1 MSSRLKW
8 PRASIGDLV
17 ERVSN
22 WSPSRDLP
30 NGVFPYIDIGRIDS
44 QNKTL
49 TGSILI
55 ASTDAPSRARQLVKA
70 GDILVSTVRP
80 NLNAVAIVKEDQQYQ
95 TASTGFCVLRAD
107 IGYLYNRFLFHWL
120 LTSGFI
126 GEMVAQATGAS
137 YPAVT
142 DGIIKAAR
150 IPLPPLSEQRRI
162 AAILD
167 SADAIRTK
175 RKAAIAKLDELA
187 QAVFLEM
194 FGDPVRNE
202 KGWEVISLRDEI
214 TFMTS
219 GSRGWAKYHSNEGAL
234 FIKIQN
240 VKNSRL
246 VFDSV
251 QHVVPPATQETNR
264 TKVQEDDLLISI
276 TADLGRTA
284 IVDRETAKRGA
295 YINQHLVLVRLKK
308 RSLLPMFASHYLESP
323 AGKRQFSSLDQS
335 AVKSGLNFDSIN
347 RLALISPP
355 LELQASFIDRISSI
369 VQLKN
374 REALAFNKEE
384 SLFSSLQHR
393 AFTGDL

>member
-1 MSSRLKW
+1 MSRGKGW
-8 PRASIGDLV
+8 
-17 ERVSN
+17 
-22 WSPSRDLP
+22 
-30 NGVFPYIDIGRIDS
+30 
-44 QNKTL
+44 
-49 TGSILI
+49 
-55 ASTDAPSRARQLVKA
+55 ASTNL
-70 GDILVSTVRP
+70 GELVSIVGGGTPNRKVESYWQGKIPWATVKDLHGTHPDSPQESISELGFTNSASNIIPAGTVIMPTRMA
-80 NLNAVAIVKEDQQYQ
+80 LGKAAIFAVDVAINQDLKALFIKNDHTLDRDFLLRFILANSEQIESEGKGATVKGITIDFLQQMK
-95 TASTGFCVLRAD
+95 V
-107 IGYLYNRFLFHWL
+107 
-120 LTSGFI
+120 
-126 GEMVAQATGAS
+126 
-137 YPAVT
+137 
-142 DGIIKAAR
+142 
-150 IPLPPLSEQRRI
+150 PLPPLSEQRRI

-264 TKVQEDDLLISI
+264 TKVQEGDLLISI

-284 IVDRETAKRGA
+284 IVDRETARRGA

-347 RLALISPP
+347 RLALIAPP
-355 LELQASFIDRISSI
+355 LDLQASFIDRISSI

-374 REALAFNKEE
+374 REALALNKEE

-393 AFTGDL
+393 AFTGEL